1 MLFLLALVLAVLLA
15 YTGRSILKKHA
26 NLFYILAAVLSIA
39 VTVFDFRGA
48 PSFLQNYVIGLFSR
62 GALATALW
70 CVIMWI
76 GALPNGSALMKAFMP
91 IRGELSIFAAI
102 LTLGH
107 NLGYGKTYFVSLF
120 TDPGSMKPTQLTAGI
135 LSLLMLAIMI
145 PLTILS
151 FPKIRK
157 KLSAKK
163 WKHIQRTAYLFYAIL
178 YAHIMVLFV
187 PMARAG
193 RLSYQ
198 ISVCVYSLVFIAY
211 AVFRIRK
218 AICKKHTVDAKLSS
232 RISGAIVVAGMLVI
246 LLLIQSPKSAEP
258 TTPVDTQQET
268 IETTTI
274 SPETDA
280 DAETDTPA
288 AETTVETAAQSLYK
302 DGTYTASAY
311 GYDGDITVTITIV
324 NDTITAI
331 DAQSAE
337 EDLWY
342 FQQAEVPV
350 IDAILTTQSTTVD
363 AVSGATYSSKGIMQ
377 AVEKALQDAKNVG

>member
-1 MLFLLALVLAVLLA
+1 MLFLLALVLAGLFA
-15 YTGRSILKKHA
+15 YTGRHILKKHA
-26 NLFYILAAVLSIA
+26 NLFYILAAVLSIV

-70 CVIMWI
+70 CVVMWT
-76 GALPNGSALMKAFMP
+76 GALPNGSILMKAFMP
-91 IRGELSIFAAI
+91 IRGELSILAAI

-107 NLGYGKTYFVSLF
+107 NMGYGKTYFVRLF
-120 TDPGSMKPTQLTAGI
+120 TDPGSMKPTQVTAGI

-151 FPKIRK
+151 FPMIRK

-163 WKHIQRTAYLFYAIL
+163 WKQIQRTAYLFYAML

-211 AVFRIRK
+211 AVFRVRK
-218 AICKKHTVDAKLSS
+218 AISKKHTVNGKLSS
-232 RISGAIVVAGMLVI
+232 RLSGAIVVAGMLVV
-246 LLLIQSPKSAEP
+246 LLLIQSPKFAE
-258 TTPVDTQQET
+258 TTAPVDSQPATM
-268 IETTTI
+268 ETTTV
-274 SPETDA
+274 SPETEA
-280 DAETDTPA
+280 DVEADA
-288 AETTVETAAQSLYK
+288 AETTADIPDQSLYK

-311 GYDGDITVTITIV
+311 GYDGDITVTITIA
-324 NDTITAI
+324 NDTIVAI

-342 FQQAEVPV
+342 FEQAETPV

>member
-1 MLFLLALVLAVLLA
+1 MLFLLALVLAGLFA
-15 YTGRSILKKHA
+15 YTGRHILKKHA
-26 NLFYILAAVLSIA
+26 NLFYILAAVLSIV

-70 CVIMWI
+70 CVVMWT
-76 GALPNGSALMKAFMP
+76 GALPNGSILMKAFMP
-91 IRGELSIFAAI
+91 IRGELSILAAI

-107 NLGYGKTYFVSLF
+107 NMGYGKTYFVRLF
-120 TDPGSMKPTQLTAGI
+120 TDPGSMKPTQVTAGI

-151 FPKIRK
+151 FPMIRK

-163 WKHIQRTAYLFYAIL
+163 WKQIQRTAYLFYAML

-211 AVFRIRK
+211 AVFRVRK
-218 AICKKHTVDAKLSS
+218 AISKKHTVNGKLSS
-232 RISGAIVVAGMLVI
+232 RLSGAIVVAGMLVV
-246 LLLIQSPKSAEP
+246 LLLIQSPKFAE
-258 TTPVDTQQET
+258 TTAPVDSQPATM
-268 IETTTI
+268 ETTTV
-274 SPETDA
+274 SPETEA
-280 DAETDTPA
+280 DVEIDA
-288 AETTVETAAQSLYK
+288 AETTADIPVQSLYK

-311 GYDGDITVTITIV
+311 GYDGDITVTITIA
-324 NDTITAI
+324 NDTIVAI

-342 FQQAEVPV
+342 FEQAETPV

>member
-1 MLFLLALVLAVLLA
+1 MLFLLALVLAGLFA
-15 YTGRSILKKHA
+15 YTGRHILKKHA
-26 NLFYILAAVLSIA
+26 NLFYILAAVLSIV

-70 CVIMWI
+70 CVVMWT
-76 GALPNGSALMKAFMP
+76 GALPNGSILMKAFMP
-91 IRGELSIFAAI
+91 IRGELSILAAI

-107 NLGYGKTYFVSLF
+107 NMGYGKTYFVRLF
-120 TDPGSMKPTQLTAGI
+120 TDPGSMKPTQVTAGI

-151 FPKIRK
+151 FPMIRK

-163 WKHIQRTAYLFYAIL
+163 WKQIQRTAYLFYAML

-211 AVFRIRK
+211 AVFRVRK
-218 AICKKHTVDAKLSS
+218 AISKKHTVNGKLSS
-232 RISGAIVVAGMLVI
+232 RLSGAIVVAGMLVV
-246 LLLIQSPKSAEP
+246 LLLIQSPKFAE
-258 TTPVDTQQET
+258 TTAPVDSQPATM
-268 IETTTI
+268 ETTTV
-274 SPETDA
+274 SPETEA
-280 DAETDTPA
+280 DVEADA
-288 AETTVETAAQSLYK
+288 AETTADIPVQSLYK

-311 GYDGDITVTITIV
+311 GYDGDITVTITIA
-324 NDTITAI
+324 NDIIVAI

-342 FQQAEVPV
+342 FEQAETPV

>member
-1 MLFLLALVLAVLLA
+1 MLFLLALVLAGLFA
-15 YTGRSILKKHA
+15 YTGRHILKKHA
-26 NLFYILAAVLSIA
+26 NLFYILAAVLSIV

-70 CVIMWI
+70 CVVMWT
-76 GALPNGSALMKAFMP
+76 GALPNGSTLMKAFMP
-91 IRGELSIFAAI
+91 IRGELSILAAI

-107 NLGYGKTYFVSLF
+107 NMGYGKTYFVRLF
-120 TDPGSMKPTQLTAGI
+120 TDPGSMKPTQVTAGI

-151 FPKIRK
+151 FPMIRK

-163 WKHIQRTAYLFYAIL
+163 WKQIQRTAYLFYAML

-211 AVFRIRK
+211 AVFRVRK
-218 AICKKHTVDAKLSS
+218 AISKKHTVNGKLSS
-232 RISGAIVVAGMLVI
+232 RLSGAIVVAGMLVV
-246 LLLIQSPKSAEP
+246 LLLIQSPKFAE
-258 TTPVDTQQET
+258 TTAPVDSQPATM
-268 IETTTI
+268 ETTTV
-274 SPETDA
+274 SPETEA
-280 DAETDTPA
+280 DVEADA
-288 AETTVETAAQSLYK
+288 AETTADIPVQSLYK

-311 GYDGDITVTITIV
+311 GYDGDITVTITIA
-324 NDTITAI
+324 NDTIVAI

-342 FQQAEVPV
+342 FEQAETPV